1 MCSNGGGVCE
11 LWCLG
16 WRRLAGVD
24 RGAGEEQE
32 RVLGAE
38 EEEGAPLRDFQDRR
52 QAGGDRRREDRRA
65 GGELRRLHG
74 VAARRRLPVRRLRS
88 GFRQRRQLQEEQDI
102 LHLMVSLSFAT
113 CFSSFSAS
121 VLGL

>member
-1 MCSNGGGVCE
+1 M
-11 LWCLG
+11 G
-16 WRRLAGVD
+16 WRLAGVD

-38 EEEGAPLRDFQDRR
+38 EEEGAPVRDIQDRR
-52 QAGGDRRREDRRA
+52 QEGGDRRREDRRA

-74 VAARRRLPVRRLRS
+74 LASRRRLPVRRLRS

-102 LHLMVSLSFAT
+102 LHLLVPFPFPHPSQDHIRCVEEPIPA
-113 CFSSFSAS
+113 
-121 VLGL
+121 